1 MKLSNFALLSS
12 VASTSLAVIFS
23 APVRAASFNYN
34 DLQLIQA
41 RPLTFTDSLNFFGGT
56 SSDNQGYVAFFNVV
70 DPNVLDAGHLEVS
83 LNDPALSIAPYYASG
98 RNASPLVGNT
108 ATRAATLNGINGFS
122 NFSNYVTTNSI
133 SISDL
138 GYGFGAKSNQD
149 FRQTWNLGADLFGQN
164 WLGSPT
170 STVEERIYAANP
182 NAVERFMNFGTTKI
196 LQFGYSDEHVA
207 FDYGATSGTDDDLEV
222 LFSNPVTVSKEL
234 GLSPLLDGLADAFLA
249 DVNQSSG
256 GRIQFVSEDEGAP
269 FLAGD
274 FQDPYFIANVRL
286 PLSVRIVSESAA
298 TAVPEPSGI
307 GGLLLLG
314 TFGLLNKLKKAFSA
328 DR

>member
-12 VASTSLAVIFS
+12 LASTSLAIVFS
-23 APVRAASFNYN
+23 VPVQAASFNYN
-34 DLQLIQA
+34 DLQLIQS
-41 RPLTFTDSLNFFGGT
+41 RPLTFTNSLNFFGDPN
-56 SSDNQGYVAFFNVV
+56 SNQGYVAFLNVV
-70 DPNVLDAGHLEVS
+70 DPTALDAGHAEIS
-83 LNDPALSIAPYYASG
+83 LNDLPGNIAPYYASG
-98 RNASPLVGNT
+98 RNGSPLVSNT

-149 FRQTWNLGADLFGQN
+149 FRQTWNLGADVLGQN
-164 WLGSPT
+164 WLGSTT
-170 STVEERIYAANP
+170 SNVEERIYAANP

-196 LQFGYSDEHVA
+196 LQFGYSDEYA
-207 FDYGATSGTDDDLEV
+207 IFSFGATTSTNDDFDI
-222 LFSNPVTVSKEL
+222 LFSNPVAVTKEA

-249 DVNQSSG
+249 DVNPNGG
-256 GRIQFVSEDEGAP
+256 GRIQFVSEDPGAP
-269 FLAGD
+269 TSSGS
-274 FQDPYFIANVRL
+274 FQDPYFIANVRF
-286 PLSVRIVSESAA
+286 PLSIRVVSESAA